1 MLIQTKFHG
10 PTDCRG
16 ARISARD
23 VETGRR
29 IVRGYRYE
37 LSGSECHR
45 VVASELAGRDD
56 VVEAASGGAGRW
68 WTVIG

>member
-29 IVRGYRYE
+29 IVRSYRYE
-37 LSGSECHR
+37 LSAWEGHR
-45 VVASELAGRDD
+45 VVASELAGRD
-56 VVEAASGGAGRW
+56 VTEVASGDVGRW